1 MNGPTHDTSA
11 GATGHPT
18 RLAGL
23 FEGNAARHPARAA
36 VTLDGTTVSY
46 GELNELADAYA
57 ARLLGLGLDAGDRAV
72 VYADLSLDVVAATL
86 GILKAGGCL
95 VTTHPT
101 FSRRKLVHQI
111 RACDAAFL
119 VTDRAGALG
128 DLFADTGLSAVLPL
142 GAGGPPGGATPRPR
156 PLGRP
161 RRGPGIPLAGPPAAV
176 FYTSGSTSSP
186 KGVTVGHRAMTAAFE
201 AVTSSLGH
209 TADDVVLSCT
219 PIGSDFGFYNIVMP
233 LAFGGR
239 AVLLRGLAA
248 SPREVWETIGEEGVT
263 AVHGFP
269 SLLAHLCRIDGLGR
283 DPRPSLRLLSS
294 TGQRLPVEHIRTLR
308 EALPDVPIHSMYG
321 LTECKRVCS
330 LPPEEIDR
338 RPGSV
343 GEPVTGVRA
352 HLVDGDG
359 APVGE
364 PGVPGELVVAGDQVM
379 QGYWGDPELTGRVLR
394 TGLFGEDRVLFTG
407 DLFTR
412 DEDGFLHWVARG
424 DDAFS
429 RSMFKVNPHEVEAR
443 LRQHPSV
450 ADAAVVPVPDE
461 EAGEVPAAC
470 VVPRDSR
477 TPDAEELLRHCAEHL
492 DWHMVP
498 AFVVFHDELP
508 RTESGKTD
516 RRALRRALA
525 EPAPGPPDGDPR
537 EYVASSSMIGLA
549 DRFDA
554 IATGRDQVPRAPVR
568 STIRDAVPDR
578 LLLDYQDAMVERS
591 GPLFRHFL
599 ASVPGVLEELSR
611 VGVALARL
619 AGRRAQRDGRGLT
632 FYEAD
637 AFDGSSGRTLAAF
650 ADGRVTTLTS
660 SPNRANERWFR
671 TWADPALSR
680 YFPGSLF
687 HLDRAALRA
696 APEYAPF
703 RDGFDVVYET
713 AAFQFYGKDRAA
725 QIAHLTEVL
734 RPGGLAFF
742 LEKLNHPDPLEYER
756 RERVKDEVHKARYFP
771 PEEIQRKRREMLTRM
786 VDGQVEF
793 DDLVGALGDRFAHV
807 HLLWNGTNFYE
818 FVACDDAGTLAEFL
832 ELAGEPLIPD
842 GFCFEDPVV
851 RRVGGHGGT
860 GPR

>member
-1 MNGPTHDTSA
+1 MTGLPH
-11 GATGHPT
+11 GAASGVTGHGVP
-18 RLAGL
+18 LVGL
-23 FEGNAARHPARAA
+23 FEANAARHPARAA
-36 VTLDGTTVSY
+36 VTLDGVTVTY
-46 GELNELADAYA
+46 GALNGLADSYA
-57 ARLLGLGLDAGDRAV
+57 ARLHGLGLGAGDRVV
-72 VYADLSLDVVAATL
+72 VYADLSLDVVAAAL
-86 GILKAGGCL
+86 GILKAGACL

-101 FSRRKLVHQI
+101 FSRRKLVRQT
-111 RACDAAFL
+111 RACDAAVL
-119 VTDRAGALG
+119 VTDRAGVLG

-142 GAGGPPGGATPRPR
+142 GAGGPPGEPRPR
-156 PLGRP
+156 PCPLGRP
-161 RRGPGIPLAGPPAAV
+161 RKGPGIPVVGPPAAV

-186 KGVTVGHRAMTAAFE
+186 KGVTIGHRAMTAALE

-219 PIGSDFGFYNIVMP
+219 PIGSDFGFYNVVLP

-239 AVLLRGLAA
+239 VVLLRGLGAR
-248 SPREVWETIGEEGVT
+248 PREVWETIGREGVT

-283 DPRPSLRLLSS
+283 DPRPSLRLLAS
-294 TGQRLPVEHIRTLR
+294 TGQRLPAEHIRTLR

-321 LTECKRVCS
+321 LTECKRVCA

-343 GEPVTGVRA
+343 GRPVPGVRA
-352 HLVDGDG
+352 HLVDGAG
-359 APVGE
+359 APVEG
-364 PGVPGELVVAGDQVM
+364 PGVTGELVVAGDQVM

-412 DEDGFLHWVARG
+412 DEDGFLSWVARG
-424 DDAFS
+424 DDTFS

-470 VVPRDSR
+470 VVPRDSHP
-477 TPDAEELLRHCAEHL
+477 PDAEELRRHCAEHL

-498 AFVVFHDELP
+498 ALVVFRDGLP

-516 RRALRRALA
+516 RRALRRALTR
-525 EPAPGPPDGDPR
+525 PAPGPVDGGAG

-549 DRFDA
+549 DHFDA
-554 IATGRDQVPRAPVR
+554 IATGRDQVPRVPVR
-568 STIRDAVPDR
+568 STIRGAVTDH
-578 LLLDYQDAMVERS
+578 LLLEYQDAMVERS

-619 AGRRAQRDGRGLT
+619 AGRRAQRDGHGLT

-637 AFDGSSGRTLAAF
+637 AFDGSNGRTLAAF

-671 TWADPALSR
+671 TWADPARSR

-687 HLDRAALRA
+687 HLDRAGLRA
-696 APEYAPF
+696 APQYEPF

-725 QIAHLTEVL
+725 QIEHLTEVL
-734 RPGGLAFF
+734 KPGGLAFF

-756 RERVKDEVHKARYFP
+756 RERVKDEVHKARYFTA
-771 PEEIQRKRREMLTRM
+771 EEIGRKRQEMLTRM

-793 DDLVGALGDRFAHV
+793 DDLVGALGDRFSHV

-818 FVACDDAGTLAEFL
+818 FVAGDDAGTLAEFL
-832 ELAGEPLIPD
+832 ELAGQPFIPD

-860 GPR
+860 VTR

>member
-1 MNGPTHDTSA
+1 MNTLMHEGAPGAA
-11 GATGHPT
+11 GHRT
-18 RLAGL
+18 RLVGL
-23 FEGNAARHPARAA
+23 FEANAARHPLRAA

-46 GELNELADAYA
+46 GALNELADSYA
-57 ARLLGLGLDAGDRAV
+57 ARLLSLGLDAGDRAV
-72 VYADLSLDVVAATL
+72 VHADLSLDVVAATL

-101 FSRRKLVHQI
+101 FSRRKLVHQV

-119 VTDRAGALG
+119 VTDRTGAPG
-128 DLFADTGLSAVLPL
+128 DLFTDTGLSAVLPL
-142 GAGGPPGGATPRPR
+142 RAGEPPGEPRRRPH

-161 RRGPGIPLAGPPAAV
+161 RKGPGIPVAGPPAAV
-176 FYTSGSTSSP
+176 FYTSGSTASP
-186 KGVTVGHRAMTAAFE
+186 KGVTIGHRAMTAAFE

-209 TADDVVLSCT
+209 TSRDVVLSCT

-239 AVLLRGLAA
+239 VVLLRGLPAR
-248 SPREVWETIGEEGVT
+248 PRDLWETIGREGVT

-269 SLLAHLCRIDGLGR
+269 SLFAHLCRSDSPGR
-283 DPRPSLRLLSS
+283 PPSPSLRMLSS
-294 TGQRLPVEHIRTLR
+294 TGQRLPVEHVRTLR

-321 LTECKRVCS
+321 LTECKRVCA

-343 GEPVTGVRA
+343 GGPVPGVRA
-352 HLVDGDG
+352 YLVDGAG
-359 APVGE
+359 TLVKE
-364 PGVPGELVVAGDQVM
+364 PGVPGELAVAGDQVM
-379 QGYWGDPELTGRVLR
+379 QGYWGDPESTARVLR
-394 TGLFGEDRVLFTG
+394 TGSFGEDRVLFTG

-424 DDAFS
+424 DDTFS
-429 RSMFKVNPHEVEAR
+429 RSMFKVNPHEVEVR
-443 LRQHPSV
+443 LRRHPSV

-470 VVPRDSR
+470 VVPRDGH
-477 TPDAEELLRHCAEHL
+477 TPDAEELRRHCAEHL

-498 AFVVFHDELP
+498 ALVVLHDELP

-516 RRALRRALA
+516 RRALRRALTA
-525 EPAPGPPDGDPR
+525 PAPGTVDDDPR
-537 EYVASSSMIGLA
+537 DYVASSSMIGLA

-554 IATGRDQVPRAPVR
+554 IATGRDQVPRTPVR

-619 AGRRAQRDGRGLT
+619 AGHRAQRDGRGLT

-637 AFDGSSGRTLAAF
+637 AFDGSNGRTLAAF

-660 SPNRANERWFR
+660 SPNRSNEHWFR
-671 TWADPALSR
+671 TWADPARSR

-687 HLDRAALRA
+687 RLDRAGLRTV
-696 APEYAPF
+696 PEYAPF

-713 AAFQFYGKDRAA
+713 AAFQFYGQDRAA

-734 RPGGLAFF
+734 KPGGLAFF

-756 RERVKDEVHKARYFP
+756 RERVKDEAHKALYFP
-771 PEEIQRKRREMLTRM
+771 PEEIERKRREMLTRM

-793 DDLVGALGDRFAHV
+793 DELVGALGDRFAHV

-818 FVACDDAGTLAEFL
+818 FVACDDAGVLAEFL
-832 ELAGEPLIPD
+832 ELAGRPFIPD

-851 RRVGGHGGT
+851 RRVGGHGGA
-860 GPR
+860 GYR

>member
-1 MNGPTHDTSA
+1 MGGRARHGAPVPA
-11 GATGHPT
+11 GHGS
-18 RLAGL
+18 RLTGL
-23 FEGNAARHPARAA
+23 FEANAARHPARAA

-46 GELNELADAYA
+46 GALDELADSYA
-57 ARLLGLGLDAGDRAV
+57 ARFLGLGLGAGDRAV
-72 VYADLSLDVVAATL
+72 VYADLSLDSVAAAL

-101 FSRRKLVHQI
+101 FSRSKLVRQI
-111 RACDAAFL
+111 RACDATAL
-119 VTDRAGALG
+119 VTDRAAALG
-128 DLFADTGLSAVLPL
+128 DLFADTGLAAVLPL
-142 GAGGPPGGATPRPR
+142 GAGEPPGEPASRPYPLERPR
-156 PLGRP
+156 K
-161 RRGPGIPLAGPPAAV
+161 GPGIPVAGLPAAV

-186 KGVTVGHRAMTAAFE
+186 KGVTIGHRAMTAAFE

-209 TADDVVLSCT
+209 TAADVVLSCT

-239 AVLLRGLAA
+239 VVLLRGLTA
-248 SPREVWETIGEEGVT
+248 SAREVWETIGEEGVT

-269 SLLAHLCRIDGLGR
+269 SLLAHLCRADGLGR
-283 DPRPSLRLLSS
+283 HPSPSLRLLAS

-321 LTECKRVCS
+321 LTECKRVCA

-343 GEPVTGVRA
+343 GRPVPGVRA
-352 HLVDGDG
+352 HLVDGTG
-359 APVGE
+359 ALVGE

-407 DLFTR
+407 DLFVR
-412 DEDGFLHWVARG
+412 DEDGFLHWTARR
-424 DDAFS
+424 DDTFS

-443 LRQHPSV
+443 LRQHPLV

-470 VVPRDSR
+470 VVPRDGR
-477 TPDAEELLRHCAEHL
+477 TPEEEELRRHCAERL

-498 AFVVFHDELP
+498 AFVFLRDELP

-516 RRALRRALA
+516 RRALRQALA
-525 EPAPGPPDGDPR
+525 GPAPDPAGDGPG
-537 EYVASSSMIGLA
+537 EYVASSSMTGLA
-549 DRFDA
+549 DRFEA
-554 IATGRDQVPRAPVR
+554 IATGRDQVPRVPVR
-568 STIRDAVPDR
+568 STIRDAFPDR

-599 ASVPGVLEELSR
+599 ASVPGILEELSR

-619 AGRRAQRDGRGLT
+619 AERRARPGGRGLT

-637 AFDGSSGRTLAAF
+637 AFDGSNGRTLAAF

-660 SPNRANERWFR
+660 SPNRANEQWFH
-671 TWADPALSR
+671 TWADPARSR

-687 HLDRAALRA
+687 HLDRAGLRA
-696 APEYAPF
+696 APQYAPF

-725 QIAHLTEVL
+725 QTAHLAEVL

-742 LEKLNHPDPLEYER
+742 LEKLNHPDPREYER

-771 PEEIQRKRREMLTRM
+771 PEEIERKRREMLTRM
-786 VDGQVEF
+786 ADGQVEF
-793 DDLVGALGDRFAHV
+793 DDLVKTLGDRFAHV

-832 ELAGEPLIPD
+832 ELAGEPFIPD

-851 RRVGGHGGT
+851 RRVGGHGGA

>member
-1 MNGPTHDTSA
+1 MDGLLHDGAPGAA
-11 GATGHPT
+11 GHGT
-18 RLAGL
+18 RLVGL
-23 FEGNAARHPARAA
+23 FEENAARHPARAA

-46 GELNELADAYA
+46 GTLNELADSYA
-57 ARLLGLGLDAGDRAV
+57 ARLLGLGLGAGDRAV
-72 VYADLSLDVVAATL
+72 VYADLSLDAVAATL

-101 FSRRKLVHQI
+101 FSRRKLVHQV
-111 RACDAAFL
+111 RACDAAVL
-119 VTDRAGALG
+119 ITDRAGALG
-128 DLFADTGLSAVLPL
+128 NLFPDTGLSAVLPL
-142 GAGGPPGGATPRPR
+142 GAGEPPGEPVLRPR

-161 RRGPGIPLAGPPAAV
+161 RKGPGIPVEGPPAAV
-176 FYTSGSTSSP
+176 FYTSGSTASP
-186 KGVTVGHRAMTAAFE
+186 KGVTIGHRAMTAAFE

-219 PIGSDFGFYNIVMP
+219 PIGSDFGFHNIVMP

-239 AVLLRGLAA
+239 VVLLRGLAA
-248 SPREVWETIGEEGVT
+248 SPREVWETIGREGVT

-269 SLLAHLCRIDGLGR
+269 SLLAHLCRVDDLGR
-283 DPRPSLRLLSS
+283 SPHASLRMLSS

-343 GEPVTGVRA
+343 GVPVPGVRA
-352 HLVDGDG
+352 YLVDGAG
-359 APVGE
+359 ALVEE
-364 PGVPGELVVAGDQVM
+364 PGATGELAVAGDQVM

-394 TGLFGEDRVLFTG
+394 AGLFGEDRLLFTG

-443 LRQHPSV
+443 LRQHPAV

-461 EAGEVPAAC
+461 EEGEVPAAC
-470 VVPRDSR
+470 VVPRGGHA
-477 TPDAEELLRHCAEHL
+477 PDAEELRRHCAERL

-498 AFVVFHDELP
+498 AVVVFRGELP

-516 RRALRRALA
+516 RRALRQALTG
-525 EPAPGPPDGDPR
+525 PAPGPADDSPR
-537 EYVASSSMIGLA
+537 RYVASSSMTGLA

-554 IATGRDQVPRAPVR
+554 IATGRDQVPRVPVR
-568 STIRDAVPDR
+568 STIRGAVPDR
-578 LLLDYQDAMVERS
+578 LLDYQDAMVERS

-619 AGRRAQRDGRGLT
+619 AERRAQRDGRGLT

-637 AFDGSSGRTLAAF
+637 AFDGSNGRTLAAF
-650 ADGRVTTLTS
+650 AGGRVTTLTS

-671 TWADPALSR
+671 TWADPARSR

-687 HLDRAALRA
+687 HLDRAGLRA
-696 APEYAPF
+696 VPEYAPF

-713 AAFQFYGKDRAA
+713 AAFQFYGTDRAA
-725 QIAHLTEVL
+725 QIAHLAEVL

-756 RERVKDEVHKARYFP
+756 RERVKDEVHKARYFS
-771 PEEIQRKRREMLTRM
+771 PEEIERKRQEMLTRM
-786 VDGQVEF
+786 ADGQVGF

-818 FVACDDAGTLAEFL
+818 FVACDDAGALAEFL
-832 ELAGEPLIPD
+832 ELAGQPFIPD

-851 RRVGGHGGT
+851 RRVGGHGGA